1 MSRKKVFGMIGAVI
15 AVLFLVAVAGVVFV
29 YSVFLKPNFRAEDGG
44 VYIYARETGDF
55 DYVVRQMEDAGCAV
69 DMESFIR
76 AARMRHADTSL
87 RAGRY
92 KISEG
97 MTNRELVNML
107 NGGMQTPVKL
117 RINNI
122 RLPGQLARKLGAQLR
137 ADSVQFMTLLS
148 DSTFL
153 KRYGVDCRNVLSLF
167 LPDTYEVYWTI
178 EPEALFDRMYRE
190 YGRFWDDGRRAKA
203 EVAGLTPLE
212 VSVLASIVDSETN
225 SRREKPTV
233 AGLYINRLRRGI
245 PLQSDPTVKFA
256 VGDFGLNQILYKHL
270 EVESPYNTYKHAG
283 LPPGPICMPTKE
295 GIDAVLN
302 YEKHNYLYM
311 CAKETL
317 DGEHNFA
324 ATLSEHNRNAAR
336 YHAALRQWMRQNG
349 R

>member
-1 MSRKKVFGMIGAVI
+1 MSRKKLSVIIGIAV
-15 AVLFLVAVAGVVFV
+15 AVLFAAAAAGTAFV
-29 YSVFLKPNFRAEDGG
+29 YSLFLKPNFRADAGG
-44 VYIYARETGDF
+44 VYIYARVAGDF
-55 DYVVRQMEDAGCAV
+55 DYIVKQIEDAGCAV
-69 DMESFIR
+69 DVKSFVR
-76 AARMRHADTSL
+76 AARLRHADTAL
-87 RAGRY
+87 RPGRY
-92 KISEG
+92 SIKNG
-97 MTNRELVNML
+97 MCNREVVNML

-122 RLPGQLARKLGAQLR
+122 RLPEQLARKLGAQLR
-137 ADSVQFMTLLS
+137 ADSAQFITLLG
-148 DSTFL
+148 DSAFL
-153 KRYGVDCRNVLSLF
+153 KRYDADCRNVLSLF

-190 YGRFWDDGRRAKA
+190 YGRFWNDERREKA
-203 EVAGLTPLE
+203 EAAGLTPLE

-256 VGDFGLNQILYKHL
+256 VGDFSLTQILYEHL
-270 EVESPYNTYKHAG
+270 EVESPYNTYKYAG

-336 YHAALRQWMRQNG
+336 YHVALRRWMRQN
-349 R
+349 RK